1 MDFKYLGA
9 RSRTGG
15 KGPRQARGPE
25 RCRNVEEEVRQAHQR
40 GKTTESSPP
49 PNSQSAEREALEILF
64 EAAPPKIPPTC
75 SAVGRGGALIVGAGA
90 AAEYD

>member
-9 RSRTGG
+9 RSRTG
-15 KGPRQARGPE
+15 
-25 RCRNVEEEVRQAHQR
+25 VRDR
-40 GKTTESSPP
+40 GKPEGLRDVGMSKKRFVRLIKGARRLSRAP

-75 SAVGRGGALIVGAGA
+75 SAVGGGGALIVGAGA